1 MLLGGWCWIWG
12 VSNPVLWGVLAFA
25 LNFVPIIGSLIAA
38 VPPVF
43 LGLIE
48 LGWGGGLGIA
58 SGYVA
63 VNILVDNVFE
73 PKLMGRAM
81 GLSPLV
87 LMISLL
93 IWGFVLGPV
102 GALLSVPLTVAAR
115 IYLDHHP
122 STRWIALLLA
132 AGTRG
137 YEDLRSPL
145 TRGAVADGADAD

>member
-1 MLLGGWCWIWG
+1 MPFDDATVGMVRDTLT
-12 VSNPVLWGVLAFA
+12 
-25 LNFVPIIGSLIAA
+25 
-38 VPPVF
+38 
-43 LGLIE
+43 
-48 LGWGGGLGIA
+48 
-58 SGYVA
+58 
-63 VNILVDNVFE
+63 
-73 PKLMGRAM
+73 
-81 GLSPLV
+81 LV